1 MPYNTLGD
9 AVEENDED
17 VKYMKIKK
25 EELTTSI
32 EDADPS
38 GEEDVPTAEEIR
50 EESERRLFGRIASNT
65 EDTLRETRLAL
76 GDWNKGHCPKIRDD
90 YTPVRGKRTTSKYSR
105 SKRRKGLCDTD
116 WKKEACDDDAD
127 DDFVDPIG
135 AAEQLLN
142 RHREMEGRR
151 LKEREQQPV
160 AKSDIKHLKTRK
172 RQDIVIKDSNII
184 LKHVVTSKD
193 EPIWQ
198 DEENILSSVFP
209 KTEMISQVVEPVAFV
224 SCGKLEEHDE
234 TEEVREENSNSAS
247 MKIEMVSRT
256 IEGLGYPKEVKLEAN
271 CK

>member
-1 MPYNTLGD
+1 M
-9 AVEENDED
+9 
-17 VKYMKIKK
+17 
-25 EELTTSI
+25 
-32 EDADPS
+32 
-38 GEEDVPTAEEIR
+38 
-50 EESERRLFGRIASNT
+50 
-65 EDTLRETRLAL
+65 
-76 GDWNKGHCPKIRDD
+76 
-90 YTPVRGKRTTSKYSR
+90 
-105 SKRRKGLCDTD
+105 CDTD
-116 WKKEACDDDAD
+116 WKKEVSDDDAD

-184 LKHVVTSKD
+184 LKHVVTFKD